1 MQASARKL
9 NSILTGAL
17 GKLEKTDPIGA
28 KFRPAAG
35 KWSANEILG
44 HLIDSALNNHQRIVR
59 AQYGAAEDFPG
70 YDQSEWVR
78 VQNYNDIPWP
88 ILVNHW
94 KSLNELL
101 GILIENIPAE
111 ARRLKCNIGKETSV
125 TLEFVV
131 EDYLRHLMHHLEV
144 IDKQKAVN
152 RP

>member
-1 MQASARKL
+1 MQDSARKL
-9 NSILTGAL
+9 NSILADAL
-17 GKLEKTDPIGA
+17 SKLEKMDPIGA

-35 KWSANEILG
+35 KWSSNEILG
-44 HLIDSALNNHQRIVR
+44 HLIDSAMNNHQRIVR

-70 YDQSEWVR
+70 YDQNEWVR

-101 GILIENIPAE
+101 SILIENIPAE
-111 ARRLKCNIGKETSV
+111 ARPEKCNIGGEALV

-131 EDYLRHLMHHLEV
+131 EDYLRHLMHHLETIV
-144 IDKQKAVN
+144 KQGI
-152 RP
+152 R